1 MKQTNPVPIA
11 KIYPDY
17 YASGELYRCG
27 EDFFLV
33 HNPHFTDLC
42 GKTMQVD
49 KIAYLIV
56 THGFIQAQIDGKS
69 VRINA
74 GSSVITLSKQYIM
87 VEQSSDDLECML
99 YFFTQKVVDSFIVRP
114 TFALFREIQENPVVK
129 LTDFSRQALM
139 DVFQLMKTTLSHPDA
154 DQMLPICISLMNIA
168 FRLAAPASMSQLDIN
183 SQSKNRDE
191 KLTRLF
197 LYELEANYRE
207 HREVAFYADL
217 LCVTPKYLSTCVK
230 SVTGYPA
237 NQWIN
242 RYVIRDAAQMLVS
255 GNMPVK
261 TVAAELKF
269 GDQLLF
275 GKYFK
280 RQTGMSPTQYKYK
293 KVSEL

>member
-1 MKQTNPVPIA
+1 MKQTNPVPVA
-11 KIYPDY
+11 QIYPDY
-17 YASGELYRCG
+17 YTSGELYRCG

-33 HNPHFTDLC
+33 HNPHFSNLC
-42 GKTMQVD
+42 GKMIQMD
-49 KIAYLIV
+49 KIAYVIV
-56 THGFIQAQIDGKS
+56 TQGYIQALIDGKS

-74 GSSVITLSKQYIM
+74 GSSVITLSKQYVL
-87 VEQSSDDLECML
+87 VEHYSDDLECIF
-99 YFFTQKVVDSFIVRP
+99 YFFTQKVVDSFMVRP

-129 LTDFSRQALM
+129 LTDFSMQALI
-139 DVFQLMKTTLSHPDA
+139 DVYHLMKTTLSHPEA
-154 DQMLPICISLMNIA
+154 DKMLPVCISLMNIA
-168 FRLAAPASMSQLDIN
+168 FRLATPTNMSQIDT
-183 SQSKNRDE
+183 STQGRNRDE

-197 LYELEANYRE
+197 LNELENNYRE

-242 RYVIRDAAQMLVS
+242 RYVIREAEQMLVF
-255 GNMPVK
+255 GNLPVK